1 MATELAKAYVQVLP
15 STEGIEGELA
25 KLLDKPAQQAGSSAG
40 AKIASGIGTA
50 LAAGTTAIAGFAT
63 ASVNA
68 GSEFDKSMSQVA
80 ATMGLTT
87 DEIGDLRDFAL
98 EMGSTTAF
106 SATQAADALNYMALA
121 GYSADESMEMLPNV
135 LNLAAAGNIEL
146 ARASDMVTDAQ
157 SALGLSFEEAGVLV
171 DQMAMASSKS
181 NTSVSQLGDAI
192 LTVGGTAKNLAGGTT
207 ELATALGILADNG
220 VKGAEGGT
228 ALRNII
234 LSLSAPTADAALMM
248 DSLGVSVYDAE
259 GNMRSMNDVFSDL
272 DEGLSELTQE
282 DRMQALSTIFNN
294 RDLKSA
300 EALLANVG
308 GRWEELSGYI
318 DDAQGSAEKMA
329 ATQLDNLAGDV
340 TLFQSAL
347 EGAEIAVSDVLT
359 PSLREFVQF
368 GTSGVTQIAE
378 AFQSDGLSGAA
389 SALGDVLSQGIT
401 MITGMLPDLV
411 SAGGSLLLA
420 LAEGILSNA
429 PQLVETAMVIITSL
443 VNGLTAALPEL
454 IPIAVSAVLGIA
466 DALISNADQLLTA
479 ALQLIQALAQGLLD
493 ALPELIARLPEIIS
507 GIVSFLIGA
516 IPQIIE
522 TGVTLLTALV
532 ENLPE
537 IIEQIVE
544 VLPELVEGIVS
555 GIIDN
560 LDLIVSAG
568 VSLLVALVQ
577 NLPEIIMKIVE
588 KLPELIEGLIDG
600 LLGDDNISKMIDAGI
615 TLFVAILENTG
626 EIIWRLCEKLPE
638 IIEALVTGLVSL
650 KDKMN
655 EAGEAIVNG
664 IWEGIKKLWDQLVE
678 WFMGRIESMAK
689 GVDNIL
695 GIHSPSKVFAE
706 KGRMMALGL
715 GEGFTDAMTDVR
727 REIEGDMQLTSAISA
742 DVRSDYGG
750 FEPAGYEV
758 FNVTIDAASVRE
770 FNDIVNLAKNQR
782 RLGRMVT
789 A

>member
-1 MATELAKAYVQVLP
+1 MATELGTAYVQIIP
-15 STEGIEGELA
+15 SAQGIEKDLA
-25 KLLDKPAQQAGSSAG
+25 DLFAGPAKETGRSAG
-40 AKIASGIGTA
+40 ETIASGLGSGLKTAGQVAGIALGATTAAIGTVTSA
-50 LAAGTTAIAGFAT
+50 LLSGVNATADYGDNVDKMAQKLGISSTAYQEWDQVLQHSGTSMQSMGASFKTLSNAAQDASDDQVAAFERLGLSMDEVASMSTEDLFGAVITGLQGMEEGTERTAIATDLLGRGALELGALLNTSAEDTQAMIDRAHELGIVMSEEDVKAAAAYKDAMQDMQGAMQGVVRELTGSFMPSFTTVMNGIADL
-63 ASVNA
+63 ASGN
-68 GSEFDKSMSQVA
+68 
-80 ATMGLTT
+80 T
-87 DEIGDLRDFAL
+87 DEG
-98 EMGSTTAF
+98 
-106 SATQAADALNYMALA
+106 
-121 GYSADESMEMLPNV
+121 V
-135 LNLAAAGNIEL
+135 
-146 ARASDMVTDAQ
+146 AQ
-157 SALGLSFEEAGVLV
+157 IV
-171 DQMAMASSKS
+171 
-181 NTSVSQLGDAI
+181 
-192 LTVGGTAKNLAGGTT
+192 
-207 ELATALGILADNG
+207 
-220 VKGAEGGT
+220 
-228 ALRNII
+228 
-234 LSLSAPTADAALMM
+234 
-248 DSLGVSVYDAE
+248 
-259 GNMRSMNDVFSDL
+259 
-272 DEGLSELTQE
+272 EGLSGIGEQLIAAVPAVASAIGQFFAQVAPAIV
-282 DRMQALSTIFNN
+282 QAAPGLISAVGEAVTTIGQT
-294 RDLKSA
+294 L
-300 EALLANVG
+300 V
-308 GRWEELSGYI
+308 
-318 DDAQGSAEKMA
+318 
-329 ATQLDNLAGDV
+329 TQLP
-340 TLFQSAL
+340 TLV
-347 EGAEIAVSDVLT
+347 IT
-359 PSLREFVQF
+359 
-368 GTSGVTQIAE
+368 
-378 AFQSDGLSGAA
+378 AA
-389 SALGDVLSQGIT
+389 PA
-401 MITGMLPDLV
+401 
-411 SAGGSLLLA
+411 
-420 LAEGILSNA
+420 
-429 PQLVETAMVIITSL
+429 LVEVAMGLITSL
-443 VNGLTAALPEL
+443 SNGLTAALPEL
-454 IPIAVSAVLGIA
+454 IPVAVSAVLGIA

-493 ALPELIARLPEIIS
+493 ALPELIAHLPEIIS

-522 TGVTLLTALV
+522 TGVMLLTALV

-664 IWEGIKKLWDQLVE
+664 IWEGIKKVWDQLVE